1 MVIRKGEKMR
11 AYVGTFTKKNG
22 DARTMNYVRLTD
34 LPTDFL
40 DAQITGTGTD
50 RNLAEG
56 QELVWDLERSG
67 FRVFNHNTVVGA
79 VDQYEHTASLIVN
92 NNS

>member
-1 MVIRKGEKMR
+1 MR

-22 DARTMNYVRLTD
+22 DARTMSYVRLTD
-34 LPTDFL
+34 LPTAFL
-40 DAQITGTGTD
+40 ATQVTGTGTA

-56 QELVWDLERSG
+56 LELVWDLERSG
-67 FRVFNHNTVVGA
+67 FRVFNHNTVVGE

-92 NNS
+92 NTTNNS